1 MANRMETVST
11 SLGRTIAS
19 QNGDDQQAE
28 QIDYKMVT
36 FSLGGKDYG
45 IDIMQVKEIAKFS
58 QFTYVP
64 NSPPFVRGVYNLRG
78 DIISIVDLRLLFNL
92 PVQQKPEGAAENG
105 LILRVE
111 NNHIG
116 VIVDEIDKVVG
127 ISSDSIQPP
136 HPIFGD
142 INIKFISG
150 VVENEGRLYII
161 LDVERIFRKEE
172 EEEKSLADR
181 TGFGGGAVSEEK
193 KTSETARY
201 EGPVAQDESSA
212 AYAFI
217 SETLQTFIGFHV
229 TPLNDRWVRER
240 FQEWQQTRSAQGKE
254 MQLQSRQEAE
264 EFLSPFYSSFTGR
277 LWPGE
282 YLDEVAQAVPLSPG
296 SVIQVWNPG
305 CGEGAESFSLAV
317 MLREHYP
324 EKQLKVWASDN
335 DLLGISNAPNTIYDR
350 DRVPERYEPYIVDGT
365 NGPTFNSDIKNS
377 ILFEYSDLTNAAGLP
392 SMDLIVARDVLSFF
406 DEKSQERVLET
417 MFETL
422 KPDGYLIL
430 GEHEEPLAQERWEA
444 VGPGSLRA
452 YRKRS

>member
-1 MANRMETVST
+1 METVST

-19 QNGDDQQAE
+19 HDADEQQAE
-28 QIDYKMVT
+28 QIDFKMVT

-45 IDIMQVKEIAKFS
+45 IDIMQVKEIAKFA

-92 PVQQKPEGAAENG
+92 PAKQKREGEAENG
-105 LILRVE
+105 LILRLE
-111 NNHIG
+111 SNHIG

-161 LDVERIFRKEE
+161 LDVERIFGKEE
-172 EEEKSLADR
+172 DEKKSLSERAGYRSGAPEREEEQ
-181 TGFGGGAVSEEK
+181 
-193 KTSETARY
+193 TARY
-201 EGPVAQDESSA
+201 EGPAATDDGTA
-212 AYAFI
+212 AYNFI
-217 SETLQTFIGFHV
+217 AETLQTFLGFHV

-240 FQEWQQTRSAQGKE
+240 FEEWRRERSAEGRDL
-254 MQLQSRQEAE
+254 QLQSKEEAE
-264 EFLSPFYSSFTGR
+264 RFIAPFYSQFTGR

-282 YLDEVAQAVPLSPG
+282 YMDAVAQTVPLVPG
-296 SVIQVWNPG
+296 SLIQVWNPG
-305 CGEGAESFSLAV
+305 CGEGAESYSIAV
-317 MLREHYP
+317 MLLENHP
-324 EKQLKVWASDN
+324 DKQLKVWASDS
-335 DLLGISNAPNTIYDR
+335 DLLGISNAPNTIYDP
-350 DRVPERYEPYIVDGT
+350 DRVPERYEPYIVEGT
-365 NGPTFNSDIKNS
+365 NGPTFSTEVKNS

-392 SMDLIVARDVLSFF
+392 AMDLIVARDVLSFF
-406 DEKSQERVLET
+406 AQRDQERVLET

-430 GEHEEPLAQERWEA
+430 GDQEEPLVHERWET
-444 VGPGSLRA
+444 VGAASVRA